1 MEFKEMTSEQLEA
14 RKAQIALDVDAEG
27 ADLDA
32 LGEEIRAIKEELET
46 RKAAEAKRDEI
57 RSAVACGQG
66 EIIKDIK
73 GVNDMPTKT
82 LEEVRNSVEYVNA
95 FADYIKT
102 GDDTECRTLLTNLV
116 NGGQVPVPSVTEGR
130 IRTAWQRAGLMDL
143 VNKTYVRGV
152 LRVGFEI
159 SGSDAVVHTEGA
171 DAPTEETLLLG
182 VATLTPASIKK
193 WIRISDEALDLGG
206 QEFLDYIYDEVTYKI
221 AKAAQKQLLDLIIAA
236 PAGSTPT
243 AAGVPVVQGAPTDL
257 AIISEALSWL
267 SDEAANPVVVMNRR
281 THAEFMSAIVANN
294 FMFDPFDGLDVY
306 YDNSLKAYNAA
317 SAGDTWLI
325 VGDFGVGAQ
334 ANFPN
339 GEDIRIKFDD
349 LTEAEADLVKVVGR
363 EYVGLGVVVPN
374 AFTKVTKSA

>member
-1 MEFKEMTSEQLEA
+1 
-14 RKAQIALDVDAEG
+14 
-27 ADLDA
+27 
-32 LGEEIRAIKEELET
+32 
-46 RKAAEAKRDEI
+46 
-57 RSAVACGQG
+57 
-66 EIIKDIK
+66 
-73 GVNDMPTKT
+73 
-82 LEEVRNSVEYVNA
+82 
-95 FADYIKT
+95 
-102 GDDTECRTLLTNLV
+102 
-116 NGGQVPVPSVTEGR
+116 
-130 IRTAWQRAGLMDL
+130 MDL

-236 PAGSTPT
+236 PAGSIPT

-363 EYVGLGVVVPN
+363 EYVGLGVVAPN
-374 AFTKVTKSA
+374 AFAKVTKSA